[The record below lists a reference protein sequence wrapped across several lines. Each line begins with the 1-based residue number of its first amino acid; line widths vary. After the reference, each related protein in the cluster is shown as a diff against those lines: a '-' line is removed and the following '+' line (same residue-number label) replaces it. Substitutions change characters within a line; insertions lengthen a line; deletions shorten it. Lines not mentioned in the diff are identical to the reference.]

1 METNELANELRNML
15 LRLASINDCF
25 LLHKKLLIYKTEMN
39 TEMNIAPAFF
49 QIVMYSL
56 EHTYI
61 VDLFKLYDRDKNAK
75 GLRKAINL
83 CEQYSKIFPKERI
96 MFRDIERKRNEI
108 VKINVIKDIKGMKEK
123 LDIIDPIVKCLQGR
137 RNSYYAHADKAYID
151 DIPLL
156 ASDYPLSFK
165 QIADLIQTADEILN
179 TLLRDLCGEVVA
191 KNNSNYDDVKNIFEI
206 LKVYKKINMG

>member
-83 CEQYSKIFPKERI
+83 CEQYSTIFPKERI
-96 MFRDIERKRNEI
+96 MFRDTERKRSEI

-123 LDIIDPIVKCLQGR
+123 LDIIAPVVKCLQGR

-151 DIPLL
+151 DILQL

-165 QIADLIQTADEILN
+165 QIADLIQTANEILN

-191 KNNSNYDDVKNIFEI
+191 KNSSNYDDVKNIFEI
-206 LKVYKKINMG
+206 LKAYKKIKMG